1 MCSSDQWEA
10 PGRVSVSLGK
20 GALFYQVAIKAVT
33 FLCQDTGAAAQK
45 TDDYKLPDPRL
56 ITTFQSSDQKS
67 ALPHGLS
74 KNAFETG
81 PAKKKK
87 KKKGYSNAIRTP
99 RSLPMRLL

>member
-87 KKKGYSNAIRTP
+87 KGYSNAIRTP

>member
-1 MCSSDQWEA
+1 MSLQWEA
-10 PGRVSVSLGK
+10 PGRVPVSLGK

-81 PAKKKK
+81 LAKKKK
-87 KKKGYSNAIRTP
+87 KKKRGYSNAIRTP
-99 RSLPMRLL
+99 RNLPMRLL